1 MPPAPT
7 APTQP
12 RPISSGKRLEL
23 AEGGSEAGVAQLQE
37 PGLLLSPAPL
47 LGLPLSCGIV
57 AACWSRLH
65 PAVVHM
71 CSMPTQCQC
80 LDEPL
85 QPKGQARPPIVPKS
99 SVLRGMY
106 PR

>member
-65 PAVVHM
+65 PAVVLM
-71 CSMPTQCQC
+71 
-80 LDEPL
+80 DEPL